1 MTIAQKKPFQK
12 PQGQGQRFNSFDRLK
27 DVARPRTE
35 DDAVVRRKPQP
46 QPEPL
51 VFTGQLNAW
60 YKTERNGRESRVY
73 LVEVKKDVAYYKESA
88 EDKHSQ
94 HMSLAKFLKF
104 YKAV

>member
-1 MTIAQKKPFQK
+1 MTIAHKKPFQK
-12 PQGQGQRFNSFDRLK
+12 PQGQGQRFNSFDKLK
-27 DVARPRTE
+27 DVARPRSE

-51 VFTGQLNAW
+51 VFNGQLNAW
-60 YKTERNGRESRVY
+60 YKTERNGRETQVF
-73 LVEVKKDVAYYKESA
+73 LVEVKKDVAYYKERP

-94 HMSLAKFLKF
+94 NMSLAKFLKF

>member
-27 DVARPRTE
+27 DVARPRAE

-51 VFTGQLNAW
+51 VFTGQLNAC